1 MGDYFRRISFSPLL
15 SKVAKCHGK
24 QKRNKRSA
32 YFNLNKTKKK
42 MESHLIDIR
51 GITYTSASCFGK
63 S

>member
-32 YFNLNKTKKK
+32 YFKQDKKK

-51 GITYTSASCFGK
+51 GITYISASCFGK